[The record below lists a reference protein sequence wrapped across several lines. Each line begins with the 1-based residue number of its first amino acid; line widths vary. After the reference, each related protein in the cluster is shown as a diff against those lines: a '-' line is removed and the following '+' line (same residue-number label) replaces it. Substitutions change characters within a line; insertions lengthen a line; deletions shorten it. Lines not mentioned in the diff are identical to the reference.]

1 MLYNI
6 DPNRWGKHLWRFG
19 HYLTLAY
26 PDNPT
31 DEDKQNIKD
40 FFTLL
45 QKVLPCEKCRLN
57 YSKHLIQTPLS
68 DDILNN
74 RDMLIVWF
82 FTLHNKV
89 NALNNKP
96 LMTKQEF
103 IDDYINN
110 KKESSQKH
118 ILLILLIVIIIVGIF
133 LYKKFIN

>member
-6 DPNRWGKHLWRFG
+6 NPDRWGSHLWRFG

-31 DEDKQNIKD
+31 EEDKKYIKE

-45 QKVLPCEKCRLN
+45 QNILPCEKCRLN
-57 YSKHLIQTPLS
+57 YSNHLAQTPLS
-68 DDILNN
+68 DEILNN

-82 FTLHNKV
+82 FNLHNKV
-89 NALNNKP
+89 NVLTNKP
-96 LMTKQEF
+96 VMTKQQF

-110 KKESSQKH
+110 KKEQTHKY
-118 ILLILLIVIIIVGIF
+118 IYAFLLLIVVVIMVF
-133 LYKKFIN
+133 VYKKCL

>member
-31 DEDKQNIKD
+31 EEDKQNIKS
-40 FFTLL
+40 FFLLL
-45 QKVLPCEKCRLN
+45 QNVLPCEKCRLN
-57 YSKHLIQTPLS
+57 YKNHLLQTPLS
-68 DDILNN
+68 EDILNN

-82 FTLHNKV
+82 FNLHNKV
-89 NALNNKP
+89 NKINNKP
-96 LMTKQEF
+96 IMTKQEF

-110 KKESSQKH
+110 KQENNNRLMYAGLAFI
-118 ILLILLIVIIIVGIF
+118 ILIIIVII
-133 LYKKFIN
+133 YKKYN